1 MIWWSGLVDNWGAQ
15 PTPPARTAPRAEDSC
30 GVELLGLGQ
39 SPLTS
44 RAPGQALTGETMN
57 QKTWVENMKNRAA
70 DLRTMVFTYG
80 VVSLGLLYVVVSEVA
95 ADDDRLAVAAMIALV
110 GILALV
116 WNDSAM
122 ADLSAGVEDM
132 DEEVSASAMGRNFAK
147 APFVMFRVLN
157 LVVILGIAVTQLMAL
172 YN

>member
-1 MIWWSGLVDNWGAQ
+1 MA
-15 PTPPARTAPRAEDSC
+15 
-30 GVELLGLGQ
+30 
-39 SPLTS
+39 
-44 RAPGQALTGETMN
+44 
-57 QKTWVENMKNRAA
+57 
-70 DLRTMVFTYG
+70 FTYG

-95 ADDDRLAVAAMIALV
+95 DDDDDRLAVAAMIALV

>member
-1 MIWWSGLVDNWGAQ
+1 
-15 PTPPARTAPRAEDSC
+15 
-30 GVELLGLGQ
+30 
-39 SPLTS
+39 
-44 RAPGQALTGETMN
+44 
-57 QKTWVENMKNRAA
+57 
-70 DLRTMVFTYG
+70 MVFTYG

-95 ADDDRLAVAAMIALV
+95 VDRLAVAAMIVLV

>member
-1 MIWWSGLVDNWGAQ
+1 
-15 PTPPARTAPRAEDSC
+15 
-30 GVELLGLGQ
+30 
-39 SPLTS
+39 
-44 RAPGQALTGETMN
+44 MN
-57 QKTWVENMKNRAA
+57 QQTWIENMKNRAA

-80 VVSLGLLYVVVSEVA
+80 VVSLGLLYVVVSEV

>member
-1 MIWWSGLVDNWGAQ
+1 
-15 PTPPARTAPRAEDSC
+15 
-30 GVELLGLGQ
+30 
-39 SPLTS
+39 
-44 RAPGQALTGETMN
+44 
-57 QKTWVENMKNRAA
+57 
-70 DLRTMVFTYG
+70 MVFTYG

-95 ADDDRLAVAAMIALV
+95 VDRLAVAARFVVV
-110 GILALV
+110 GILAVV

-122 ADLSAGVEDM
+122 ADLSAGGEDM

>member
-1 MIWWSGLVDNWGAQ
+1 
-15 PTPPARTAPRAEDSC
+15 
-30 GVELLGLGQ
+30 
-39 SPLTS
+39 
-44 RAPGQALTGETMN
+44 MN
-57 QKTWVENMKNRAA
+57 QQTWIENMKNRAA

-95 ADDDRLAVAAMIALV
+95 DDDRLAVAAMIALV

-116 WNDSAM
+116 WNDSAL

>member
-1 MIWWSGLVDNWGAQ
+1 
-15 PTPPARTAPRAEDSC
+15 
-30 GVELLGLGQ
+30 
-39 SPLTS
+39 
-44 RAPGQALTGETMN
+44 MN
-57 QKTWVENMKNRAA
+57 QQTWIENMKNRAA

-80 VVSLGLLYVVVSEVA
+80 VVSLGLLYVVVSEV

-157 LVVILGIAVTQLMAL
+157 LVVILGIAVTQLIAL

>member
-1 MIWWSGLVDNWGAQ
+1 
-15 PTPPARTAPRAEDSC
+15 
-30 GVELLGLGQ
+30 
-39 SPLTS
+39 
-44 RAPGQALTGETMN
+44 MN
-57 QKTWVENMKNRAA
+57 QQTWIENMKNRAT

>member
-1 MIWWSGLVDNWGAQ
+1 
-15 PTPPARTAPRAEDSC
+15 
-30 GVELLGLGQ
+30 
-39 SPLTS
+39 
-44 RAPGQALTGETMN
+44 MN

-95 ADDDRLAVAAMIALV
+95 ADDRLAVAAMIALV

-157 LVVILGIAVTQLMAL
+157 LVVILGIAVTQLIAL

>member
-1 MIWWSGLVDNWGAQ
+1 
-15 PTPPARTAPRAEDSC
+15 
-30 GVELLGLGQ
+30 
-39 SPLTS
+39 
-44 RAPGQALTGETMN
+44 MN
-57 QKTWVENMKNRAA
+57 QKTWIENMKNRAA
-70 DLRTMVFTYG
+70 DLRTMVFTHG

-95 ADDDRLAVAAMIALV
+95 ADDDRLAVAAMIVLV

>member
-1 MIWWSGLVDNWGAQ
+1 
-15 PTPPARTAPRAEDSC
+15 
-30 GVELLGLGQ
+30 
-39 SPLTS
+39 
-44 RAPGQALTGETMN
+44 MN
-57 QKTWVENMKNRAA
+57 QQTWIENMKNRAA

-95 ADDDRLAVAAMIALV
+95 DDDDRLAVAAMIALV